1 MGGGWQESNVNHRTM
16 TAGINQRCE
25 HAADVEGS
33 NKEGKVVMGSG
44 VRGRWATKRAKAA
57 RAMALAMRTACDKEG
72 DGNSNEGKG
81 DKGGGQ
87 GTVTRAM
94 ATIWAMGTAMRLV
107 SDIEKKGKGSKSNG
121 EGDFGVAGEEE
132 DGRQVD

>member
-1 MGGGWQESNVNHRTM
+1 MTM
-16 TAGINQRCE
+16 AMRVAGEQQNEGNCGIN
-25 HAADVEGS
+25 G
-33 NKEGKVVMGSG
+33 
-44 VRGRWATKRAKAA
+44 
-57 RAMALAMRTACDKEG
+57 DKEG